1 MRQTFL
7 VNTSDDDWLELWILL
22 CQSNELV
29 KEFAFICLFAQCIVK
44 ANFKKAGEI
53 CLLDPIDCTD
63 GVAFS
68 IFEKVSFSDKVLNIF
83 RSHQR
88 RYIFSTGKNNQASL
102 FLAMSLKICLLR
114 KTEFQT
120 GGGYEGDVA
129 YPGLSLYHE
138 GMDIVALVST
148 GEDVWRLQVRG
159 PTDNETWVNYGIK
172 LNI

>member
-22 CQSNELV
+22 CQSHQLV
-29 KEFAFICLFAQCIVK
+29 EEFAFICLFAQCIVK

-88 RYIFSTGKNNQASL
+88 RYIFSTGKTTKLPYSGNVPED
-102 FLAMSLKICLLR
+102 LLIA
-114 KTEFQT
+114 KK
-120 GGGYEGDVA
+120 
-129 YPGLSLYHE
+129 
-138 GMDIVALVST
+138 
-148 GEDVWRLQVRG
+148 
-159 PTDNETWVNYGIK
+159 N
-172 LNI
+172 

>member
-1 MRQTFL
+1 MIQTFL

-88 RYIFSTGKNNQASL
+88 RYIFSTGKSNQASL
-102 FLAMSLKICLLR
+102 FWQCPWRFAWCENLNFKQEEDTKEMWLTQDYRSTMKGWTLLHWFR
-114 KTEFQT
+114 LGRTF
-120 GGGYEGDVA
+120 GGCKLGGQQITKH
-129 YPGLSLYHE
+129 G
-138 GMDIVALVST
+138 ST
-148 GEDVWRLQVRG
+148 TV
-159 PTDNETWVNYGIK
+159 
-172 LNI
+172 